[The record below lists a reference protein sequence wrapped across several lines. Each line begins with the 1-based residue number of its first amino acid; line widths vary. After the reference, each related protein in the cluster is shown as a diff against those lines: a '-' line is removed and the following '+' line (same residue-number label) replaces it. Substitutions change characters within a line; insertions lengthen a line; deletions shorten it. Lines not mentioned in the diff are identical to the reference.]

1 MFRVGRV
8 FRVLKETLV
17 EPHLITPLILILMI
31 LILELENSSSI
42 VLTLLSHSI
51 FILMM
56 KMIMQ
61 LISPHS

>member
-1 MFRVGRV
+1 MFRVGKV

-17 EPHLITPLILILMI
+17 VLHLITPLILILPI
-31 LILELENSSSI
+31 AILELENSSSI
-42 VLTLLSHSI
+42 VLTLPSHSI

-61 LISPHS
+61 LIFNHS